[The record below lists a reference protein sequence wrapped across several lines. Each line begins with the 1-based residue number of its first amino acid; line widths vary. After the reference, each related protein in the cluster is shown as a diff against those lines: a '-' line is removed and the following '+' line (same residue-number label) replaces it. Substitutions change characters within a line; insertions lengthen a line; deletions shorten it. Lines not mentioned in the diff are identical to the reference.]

1 MDVSGDMEVSFSP
14 CNIEPRLFWFHMLP
28 AISTVVSRPMIRTC
42 SISIK
47 EASIIAVSA
56 LDDLVNDLVK
66 ASSLNMSPAFLDWVA
81 DEATSLVEWYVA
93 HFFNSPRFA
102 NSLRMGAP
110 RIAMA
115 RWVRHWVRHCVCP
128 RIVVNFDQLAGYLA
142 EFAQSRPAGLAS
154 GAGTSLHERPRR
166 RAAAAGHSGGQ
177 AALHRLDCLSLM
189 PAS

>member
-1 MDVSGDMEVSFSP
+1 
-14 CNIEPRLFWFHMLP
+14 
-28 AISTVVSRPMIRTC
+28 MIRTC

-115 RWVRHWVRHCVCP
+115 RWVCHWVRHCVCP
-128 RIVVNFDQLAGYLA
+128 RIVVNFDQLAGGTCRSLH
-142 EFAQSRPAGLAS
+142 RAGLRAWRQGQGHPCMNGHVAAPRQRVIRGGKPPCTGLTAS
-154 GAGTSLHERPRR
+154 L
-166 RAAAAGHSGGQ
+166 
-177 AALHRLDCLSLM
+177 
-189 PAS
+189 

>member
-81 DEATSLVEWYVA
+81 DEATSLVECMSRIFSTAHGLPTAFAWVPQGLPWRAGCATGCATACAPGQWSTSTNWPGTCRSLHRAGLRAWRQGQGHPCMNGHVA
-93 HFFNSPRFA
+93 
-102 NSLRMGAP
+102 AP
-110 RIAMA
+110 RQRVIRGAS
-115 RWVRHWVRHCVCP
+115 R
-128 RIVVNFDQLAGYLA
+128 LA
-142 EFAQSRPAGLAS
+142 
-154 GAGTSLHERPRR
+154 
-166 RAAAAGHSGGQ
+166 Q
-177 AALHRLDCLSLM
+177 A
-189 PAS
+189 